1 MRKLLSILC
10 LCAISLCVAAKPAYR
25 GPIVRTAPDGTEQI
39 VYLHGDECA
48 HFITDEEGRWLDE
61 QTLQPMTEGAKALL
75 QNRHKVAKARRAEQ
89 QTTAA
94 PNIAPRGLVIL
105 VNFQDV
111 EFKTPR
117 DTIDSML
124 NAVNYTRKYSYMGR
138 TATGRP
144 TRITVTSQ
152 GSARQYFQDQSY
164 GQYNPIFDVVGPVTV
179 SHNMKYYGE
188 NDSRGNDMRPGEMIK
203 EACEKADALGVNFA
217 QYANKSK
224 SEVDFV
230 YVIYAGYGEAD
241 GGGDTTIWPHQYYIN
256 YTGNYCT
263 LDGKRINRYACGCE
277 MNNQSKVYDGIGTFC
292 HEFGHVLG
300 LPDLYE
306 TNNPSQGIHTLGSWD
321 IMDYG
326 PYNNDGN
333 TPPAYSAYERFFM
346 GWLTPRILKEP
357 EYVTLAPINEGE
369 GESLLLANGDT
380 HNLVGYNPNPKTF
393 YLLETRTKTDW
404 DKYVPGPGM
413 LITKIQYNSSM
424 WAYNYVNCDAD
435 NMGVDILEAK
445 TNTSESAR
453 ATDAYPAGATA
464 WTDFSGHE
472 VTSIVKNS
480 DNSVSFSYRGAE
492 KPNPEAIEEVGSQE
506 PQVKSKKI
514 LRNGQIIILRGEK
527 EYDILGRS
535 L

>member
-1 MRKLLSILC
+1 
-10 LCAISLCVAAKPAYR
+10 
-25 GPIVRTAPDGTEQI
+25 
-39 VYLHGDECA
+39 
-48 HFITDEEGRWLDE
+48 
-61 QTLQPMTEGAKALL
+61 
-75 QNRHKVAKARRAEQ
+75 
-89 QTTAA
+89 
-94 PNIAPRGLVIL
+94 
-105 VNFQDV
+105 
-111 EFKTPR
+111 
-117 DTIDSML
+117 
-124 NAVNYTRKYSYMGR
+124 
-138 TATGRP
+138 
-144 TRITVTSQ
+144 
-152 GSARQYFQDQSY
+152 
-164 GQYNPIFDVVGPVTV
+164 
-179 SHNMKYYGE
+179 
-188 NDSRGNDMRPGEMIK
+188 
-203 EACEKADALGVNFA
+203 
-217 QYANKSK
+217 
-224 SEVDFV
+224 
-230 YVIYAGYGEAD
+230 
-241 GGGDTTIWPHQYYIN
+241 
-256 YTGNYCT
+256 
-263 LDGKRINRYACGCE
+263 

-393 YLLETRTKTDW
+393 YLLETRTKTGW

-435 NMGVDILEAK
+435 HMGVDILEAK

-492 KPNPEAIEEVGSQE
+492 KPNPEAIGEVGSQE